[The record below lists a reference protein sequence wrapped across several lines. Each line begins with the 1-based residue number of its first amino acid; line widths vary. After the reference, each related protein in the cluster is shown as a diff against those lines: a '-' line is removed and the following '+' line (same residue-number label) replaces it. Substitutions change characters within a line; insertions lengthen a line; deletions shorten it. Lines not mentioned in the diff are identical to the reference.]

1 MKAFTQI
8 RGEYRPDPE
17 PTDCIRNCW
26 RNRIGYFMPY
36 PDDFPKRRRKAF
48 GSLASV
54 HCSLEGSVLV

>member
-26 RNRIGYFMPY
+26 RNRIGYFMRIRTT
-36 PDDFPKRRRKAF
+36 FQKGGERL
-48 GSLASV
+48 LAA
-54 HCSLEGSVLV
+54 